1 MLLILAFCLLNNI
14 LYKTTYDEEG
24 NFKNNTVVNNEVNYE
39 QELTKLDYN
48 NINEVDEYI
57 EVKNAYDL
65 VKIIKDNN
73 YSSTTWQYS
82 VIYDQFY
89 DIINNINYY
98 TYKDKNEELKSKYID
113 ELNLLIEKLETDDWK
128 YFANRELKEIENK
141 LNNYKD
147 YLKIATS
154 SEKTMI
160 EQSIYNEEINKEIVT
175 LRLNNDISYADSYL
189 NTALI
194 NYKDNSINLYNIEK
208 DKLTYQEKI
217 NYNELLSEKEFN
229 KYIIEN
235 KYNINKEN
243 NLRSGIKSLI
253 TDYEIFIVLFIIIIS
268 SSIVSSEFKDGTIK
282 QLLTRPYTRNTV
294 LLSKYI
300 TCIISLLFIVFYTLT
315 IEFIIGTICFGT
327 SSLKIPVLIYNY
339 NTSNLIT
346 LNAVVYMLLIL
357 VNKLPIYILLITLSF
372 TISTLFTSTSL
383 ANTLTILGYMF
394 SSTFY
399 VIYNVFNLKFL
410 KYFVTLNWDLTE
422 YLYGSLPKVEGL
434 TRNISI
440 LVCLFYFIIMIVI
453 TFNVFNKKNIK
464 NI

>member
-24 NFKNNTVVNNEVNYE
+24 NFKGNTVVNDEVNYE
-39 QELTKLDYN
+39 EKLSLLDYN
-48 NINEVDEYI
+48 DVNEVDEYI

-73 YSSTTWQYS
+73 YQSTWQYN

-98 TYKDKNEELKSKYID
+98 TYKENNEELKSKYTD
-113 ELNLLIEKLETDDWK
+113 ELNLLIKKLETDDWK

-141 LNNYKD
+141 LNDYKD
-147 YLKIATS
+147 YLKVATS
-154 SEKTMI
+154 SEKAMI
-160 EQSIYNEEINKEIVT
+160 EQSIINEEINKEITT
-175 LRLNNDISYADSYL
+175 LRINNDISYADSYL

-194 NYKDNSINLYNIEK
+194 NYKDISLSLSNIEK
-208 DKLTYQEKI
+208 DKLTYEEKI
-217 NYNELLSEKEFN
+217 SYNELISQKEMN
-229 KYIIEN
+229 KYIVN
-235 KYNINKEN
+235 SKYNINKEN

-253 TDYEIFIVLFIIIIS
+253 TDYEIFIVLFVIIVS
-268 SSIVSSEFKDGTIK
+268 SGIVSSEFKDGTIK
-282 QLLTRPYTRNTV
+282 QLLTRPYTRSTV

-300 TCIISLLFIVFYTLT
+300 TCIISLLFIVLYTFV
-315 IEFIIGTICFGT
+315 IEFIIGSICFGV
-327 SSLKIPVLIYNY
+327 SSLEIPVLVYNY
-339 NTSNLIT
+339 NTSSLMT
-346 LNAVVYMLLIL
+346 FNAVIYMLLIL
-357 VNKLPIYILLITLSF
+357 VNKLPIYVLLITLAFS
-372 TISTLFTSTSL
+372 ISTLFTSTSL

-440 LVCLFYFIIMIVI
+440 LVCLFYLIVMIVS
-453 TFNVFNKKNIK
+453 TFTLFNKKNIK

>member
-24 NFKNNTVVNNEVNYE
+24 NFKDNTVVNDEVNYE
-39 QELTKLDYN
+39 EKLSLLDYN
-48 NINEVDEYI
+48 DVNEVDEYI

-73 YSSTTWQYS
+73 YQSTWQYN

-98 TYKDKNEELKSKYID
+98 TYKENNEELKSKYTD
-113 ELNLLIEKLETDDWK
+113 ELNLLIKKLETDDWK

-141 LNNYKD
+141 LNDYKD
-147 YLKIATS
+147 YLKVATS

-160 EQSIYNEEINKEIVT
+160 EQSIINEEINKEITT
-175 LRLNNDISYADSYL
+175 LRINNDISYADSYL
-189 NTALI
+189 DTALI
-194 NYKDNSINLYNIEK
+194 NYKDISLSLSNIEK
-208 DKLTYQEKI
+208 DKLTYEEKI
-217 NYNELLSEKEFN
+217 SYNELISQKEMN
-229 KYIIEN
+229 KYIIN
-235 KYNINKEN
+235 SKYNINKEN

-253 TDYEIFIVLFIIIIS
+253 TDYEIFIVLFVIIVS
-268 SSIVSSEFKDGTIK
+268 SGIVSSEFKDGTIK
-282 QLLTRPYTRNTV
+282 QLLTRPYTRSTV

-300 TCIISLLFIVFYTLT
+300 TCIISLLFIVLYTFV
-315 IEFIIGTICFGT
+315 IEFIIGSICFGV
-327 SSLKIPVLIYNY
+327 SSLEIPVLVYNY
-339 NTSNLIT
+339 NTSSLMT
-346 LNAVVYMLLIL
+346 FNAIIYMLLIL
-357 VNKLPIYILLITLSF
+357 VNKLPIYVLLITLAFS
-372 TISTLFTSTSL
+372 ISTLFASTSL

-440 LVCLFYFIIMIVI
+440 LVCLFYLIVMIVS
-453 TFNVFNKKNIK
+453 TFTLFNKKNIK